1 MDGRMD
7 GRMDGWIFLQWSSR
21 SPAGFK
27 PNPFHYSKLITCE
40 SVWIRSLWLLP
51 RAEWR
56 GERGERGGMWGTAGR
71 RGERRDRGAEV
82 VFVWRACTESS
93 LCFNTAGNQ
102 RLVFTEQ
109 TVFIIIIIII
119 VITRIFSALT
129 ASSNVLLP
137 MDFSWKQC
145 SVLLLLLFAVKGKT
159 PRGVGQR
166 GTRKKHAQYFTLN
179 MPLSD

>member
-1 MDGRMD
+1 
-7 GRMDGWIFLQWSSR
+7 MDGWMDGYFCSGAPDPRRALSQIHFIILNL
-21 SPAGFK
+21 SPV
-27 PNPFHYSKLITCE
+27 SQCE
-40 SVWIRSLWLLP
+40 SGRCDSCPGQSEEVSGVGW
-51 RAEWR
+51 
-56 GERGERGGMWGTAGR
+56 GGMWGTAGR

-145 SVLLLLLFAVKGKT
+145 SVLLLLLFAVEGKT